1 MRRLAALL
9 LIAAAGAGPA
19 AAQPAYLDP
28 WDPATI
34 AAAEAAVARLG
45 PNRGAVGLRA
55 AVLAIPGLALGV
67 GGGSTGLVASVQEL
81 EAAKRD
87 LGAQETAL
95 EVRVELP
102 ADVLFD
108 FDKAEI
114 RADAADALAKLA
126 AIIAAY
132 PSGRAELSGHTDDK
146 GSDAYNQRLSERR
159 AAAVKTWLVERHALD
174 GSRIATRGEGEA
186 RPVADNGT
194 DEGRQRNRRVEALIH
209 KQ

>member
-1 MRRLAALL
+1 MRRLAAFL
-9 LIAAAGAGPA
+9 LIAAAGAGSA
-19 AAQPAYLDP
+19 AAQPAFLDP
-28 WDPATI
+28 WDPATV

-55 AVLAIPGLALGV
+55 AGLAIPGRALGV

-126 AIIAAY
+126 AIISAY
-132 PSGRAELSGHTDDK
+132 PNGRVELSGHTDDK
-146 GSDAYNQRLSERR
+146 GSDAYNKGLSERR
-159 AAAVKTWLVERHALD
+159 AAAVKTWLVDRHSLD
-174 GSRIATRGEGEA
+174 GSKIATRGEGES
-186 RPVADNGT
+186 RPVADNRT

>member
-132 PSGRAELSGHTDDK
+132 PNGRAELSGHTDDK